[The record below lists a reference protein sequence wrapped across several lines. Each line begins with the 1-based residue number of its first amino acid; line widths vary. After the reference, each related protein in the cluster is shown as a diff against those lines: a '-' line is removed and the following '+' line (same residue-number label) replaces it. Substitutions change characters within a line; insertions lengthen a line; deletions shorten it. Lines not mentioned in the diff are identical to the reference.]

1 MRTNFFWKKRFP
13 ARRAKNI
20 KMLILDVDGVMTDG
34 KIIISSTGEETKNF
48 SVYDGVGINL
58 GREQGL
64 GFAVITARKSGVT
77 LLRAKELG
85 IEDVFQVSGQKLP
98 AYEQILKKHG
108 LTYAETA
115 YIGDDLHDA
124 ELLKRAGLSVA
135 PANAR
140 PGAAKYAHYITRA
153 GGGEGAVREVVEL
166 ILASKG
172 KTLVLK
178 SALIFFS
185 AALLFSCSVN
195 RGTFPDLEPEAS
207 ASPETGE
214 KVEGG
219 FRYTSTEK
227 GALVLEIE
235 GESAEGLGAEDP
247 EIFIAQPR
255 VKWLH
260 PARTVYARADAG
272 VFDRKENDMLFLDNA
287 HVDYGGGG
295 EISADKIK
303 WESSLAKLTAE
314 GSVKGEFVLEIN
326 GSGAVHED

>member
-1 MRTNFFWKKRFP
+1 MRINFFRRKRFP

-34 KIIISSTGEETKNF
+34 KIIISSGGEETKNF
-48 SVYDGVGINL
+48 NVYDGVGINL

-77 LLRAKELG
+77 LLRAEELG
-85 IEDVFQVSGQKLP
+85 IEDVFQVSGRKLS
-98 AYEQILKKHG
+98 AYQQILKKHG

-124 ELLKRAGLSVA
+124 ELLKRAGLSVT

-140 PGAAKYAHYITRA
+140 PGAVKYAHYITRA

-166 ILASKG
+166 ILASRG
-172 KTLVLK
+172 KNLVLK
-178 SALIFFS
+178 SALIFFF
-185 AALLFSCSVN
+185 AALVFSCSAD
-195 RGTFPDLEPEAS
+195 RGPFPDLGREAS
-207 ASPETGE
+207 ASPEAGE

-235 GESAEGLGAEDP
+235 GESAEGLGAEDY
-247 EIFIAQPR
+247 EIFIVQPR

-260 PARTVYARADAG
+260 PGSTVHARADSG
-272 VFDRKENDMLFLDNA
+272 VFDRGVNDMLFLDNA

-295 EISADKIK
+295 EISADIIK

-314 GSVKGEFVLEIN
+314 GSVKGEFLLEIKD
-326 GSGAVHED
+326 SGAAHED